1 MPRNRT
7 HEIEQYLSDEYHS
20 DGGEGYGSTTQAY
33 SRAYGRLKRAER
45 AAKKAIEAK
54 TIETKAIE
62 TKAIETKAI
71 ETKTIETKTIEVKT
85 ITEAKTITEVNVV
98 NETDANN

>member
-20 DGGEGYGSTTQAY
+20 DGGEGYSSTTQAY

-45 AAKKAIEAK
+45 AAKKAAEEKAIAEAK
-54 TIETKAIE
+54 I
-62 TKAIETKAI
+62 
-71 ETKTIETKTIEVKT
+71 
-85 ITEAKTITEVNVV
+85 ITEANVINEIKSINEVKAMTHVEVV
-98 NETDANN
+98 NKTNTDN

>member
-7 HEIEQYLSDEYHS
+7 YEIEQYLSDEYHS

-54 TIETKAIE
+54 TIETK
-62 TKAIETKAI
+62 
-71 ETKTIETKTIEVKT
+71 TIETKTIEVKT
-85 ITEAKTITEVNVV
+85 ITEAKTIETNTITEIKVV
-98 NETDANN
+98 KEANN